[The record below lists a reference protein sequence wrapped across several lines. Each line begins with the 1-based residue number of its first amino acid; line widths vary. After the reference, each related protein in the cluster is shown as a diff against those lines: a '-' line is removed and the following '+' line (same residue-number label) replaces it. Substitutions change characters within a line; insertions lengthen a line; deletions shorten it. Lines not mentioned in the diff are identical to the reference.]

1 MKLLEIRKRHT
12 ELPTDLKT
20 DIARR
25 SVSLSKQ
32 RMLYHCVHENGFEN
46 VIEIGTFK
54 GCTSLYLAAACEE
67 QGGTLY
73 TINIRGDELSIAR
86 DVAGKCGIRNI
97 EFILGDS
104 TGPIR
109 SGAPTSPISRC
120 AEASFTWS
128 LELLPSLVER
138 IGYQFVFIDGKHNYK
153 YAFGEYELTQK
164 HLARPGAIV
173 FDDASYVHSDSQQ
186 DGGVPRA
193 YKEAGAIL
201 YPEWDIAMRAFDCE
215 LQPLHE

>member
-104 TGPIR
+104 
-109 SGAPTSPISRC
+109 
-120 AEASFTWS
+120 

>member
-1 MKLLEIRKRHT
+1 MKLLEIRKRQT

-104 TGPIR
+104 
-109 SGAPTSPISRC
+109 
-120 AEASFTWS
+120 
-128 LELLPSLVER
+128 LELLPGLVER

>member
-1 MKLLEIRKRHT
+1 MKLLEIIKRHI
-12 ELPTDLKT
+12 ELPTDLKK

-25 SVSLSKQ
+25 SVSLPKQ
-32 RMLYHCVHENGFEN
+32 QMLYHCVHENGFKN

-104 TGPIR
+104 
-109 SGAPTSPISRC
+109 
-120 AEASFTWS
+120 
-128 LELLPSLVER
+128 LESLPSLVER

-153 YAFGEYELTQK
+153 YAFSEYELTQRR
-164 HLARPGAIV
+164 LARPGAIA
-173 FDDASYVHSDSQQ
+173 FDDATYVHPDSQQ